1 MDFEFD
7 PSKSLLNKE
16 KHGIDFEEAQLLWN
30 SDIAEVESNRQSEK
44 RVLVI
49 GMIGIRHWTAIITNR
64 DPDIIRIISVRRS
77 RPKEVEIYAS

>member
-49 GMIGIRHWTAIITNR
+49 GMIGIRPWTAIITNR

>member
-16 KHGIDFEEAQLLWN
+16 KHGIDFEEAPLLWN

-49 GMIGIRHWTAIITNR
+49 GMIGIRPWTAIITNR